1 MLLVTGMLVGSA
13 TGLAAVAFI
22 KLIEGITWVGF
33 QFAPG
38 SWPDLGRGW
47 LIVVPV
53 VGALLGG
60 PIIAFFAS
68 EAKGHGVPEV
78 MQALV
83 LRGGRIR
90 SRVAIAKIAAS
101 SLCIGT
107 GGSAGREGPIVQVG
121 STLGSILGRMLR
133 LSDARIRNLVACGAA
148 AGVAATFNAPIAGV
162 AFAIEVLVGDLGVS
176 LVSNVVI
183 SSVTA
188 SVVSQAFLGSDPA
201 FSVPAHALNDPNE
214 LWFYIALG
222 LLAAVVAVAFIR
234 MLYAAEGLFDGWRRV
249 PQWLRP
255 AVGGLLLGGLA
266 WAYPH
271 FLVRGGVDST
281 IAALGMPTAHNLPHI
296 FGSGFAAIEAAL
308 SGPLPWIL
316 VGSLVV
322 LKMLATSLT
331 LGSGNSGG
339 VFAPSLFMGAM
350 LGGLFGVVAGNI
362 FPEIAPSPAACALA
376 GMAAVFAGAAR
387 APLTAILIAFE
398 MSDSYAVILPLM
410 ATTIAATIV
419 AQKLS
424 PESIYSLKLARR
436 GIRLRHGRNV
446 DVMDTVQ
453 VGEVM
458 ETDPPTVRSSMGVKE
473 LQRYFEESR
482 HHGALV
488 LDEAERLV
496 GVVSLQDLDRTIQE
510 EKDWELLTV
519 EAIMTSNV
527 LVAYRDE
534 PIGAALQRLGLRDV
548 GRLAVVD
555 REDPKRLLGIIRRH
569 DIARAYQR
577 GIFRRMDAQDR
588 VTHLSMSHETGAT
601 MVQLEVKRDSLVAGK
616 RIRDLPLPDGVLLTT
631 RRQGGHR
638 KLLHGDDLLEE
649 NDVVFALAEPQQVE
663 ELKKLFRGQVSS

>member
-1 MLLVTGMLVGSA
+1 
-13 TGLAAVAFI
+13 
-22 KLIEGITWVGF
+22 
-33 QFAPG
+33 
-38 SWPDLGRGW
+38 
-47 LIVVPV
+47 VPV
-53 VGALLGG
+53 
-60 PIIAFFAS
+60 
-68 EAKGHGVPEV
+68 
-78 MQALV
+78 
-83 LRGGRIR
+83 
-90 SRVAIAKIAAS
+90 
-101 SLCIGT
+101 
-107 GGSAGREGPIVQVG
+107 
-121 STLGSILGRMLR
+121 
-133 LSDARIRNLVACGAA
+133 
-148 AGVAATFNAPIAGV
+148 
-162 AFAIEVLVGDLGVS
+162 
-176 LVSNVVI
+176 
-183 SSVTA
+183 
-188 SVVSQAFLGSDPA
+188 
-201 FSVPAHALNDPNE
+201 HALNDPRE

-222 LLAAVVAVAFIR
+222 LLAAVVAVVFIR
-234 MLYAAEGLFDGWRRV
+234 MLYAAEGLFDGWKRV

-255 AVGGLLLGGLA
+255 AIGGLLLGGLA
-266 WAYPH
+266 WGYPQ
-271 FLVRGGVDST
+271 LLARGGVDGSL
-281 IAALGMPTAHNLPHI
+281 AGLGMPTAHNLPHI

-350 LGGLFGVVAGNI
+350 LGGLFGVVAGNF

-410 ATTIAATIV
+410 ATTIAATIL

-446 DVMDTVQ
+446 DVMDTVH

-458 ETDPPTVRSSMGVKE
+458 ETDPPTVKSNMSVKE
-473 LQRYFEESR
+473 LQGYFEQSR

-488 LDEAERLV
+488 LDELDRLV

-510 EKDWELLTV
+510 EKGWESLTV
-519 EAIMTSNV
+519 NAIMTSTV

-555 REDPKRLLGIIRRH
+555 REDPMKLLGIIRRH
-569 DIARAYQR
+569 DIARAYQT

-588 VTHLSMSHETGAT
+588 VTHIGMSQETGAT
-601 MVQLEVKRDSLVAGK
+601 MVQLEVKRGSIVEGK
-616 RIRDLPLPDGVLLTT
+616 RVRELELPEDVLLTT
-631 RRQGGHR
+631 RRHGGQR
-638 KLLHGDDLLEE
+638 KLLHGNDILVAD
-649 NDVVFALAEPQQVE
+649 DVVFALAEPQQVE
-663 ELKKLFRGQVSS
+663 ELKKLFAAN